1 MAVFPLSCAIYSKK
15 ASEITNKI
23 TNYGQILPLTNIH
36 IFHEHQRNFINTGGW
51 HAFPCVNP
59 PTTELTITWNQ
70 SATPPY
76 DISNTL
82 VRSEIMGDLLK
93 ITFHPPQDLNELLYA
108 PLTSRNILEFPS
120 GPSDGLLVSKAL
132 KTKTQLCATCMN
144 LQSVPGECHANP
156 DRQFPAKTCLIHS
169 VTFLAVYTNL
179 HHTKDNKV
187 ENQSFPC
194 AIEAAWNW

>member
-1 MAVFPLSCAIYSKK
+1 MYKKGKVQVSSLLMAVFPLSCAIYSKK

-132 KTKTQLCATCMN
+132 KTKTALCYVYEPAVSAWGMSCKPRQAISCQN
-144 LQSVPGECHANP
+144 LSDPFCHIPSSLNKFTSYQ
-156 DRQFPAKTCLIHS
+156 RQ
-169 VTFLAVYTNL
+169 
-179 HHTKDNKV
+179 
-187 ENQSFPC
+187 
-194 AIEAAWNW
+194 